1 VDLWLAGS
9 TEKPLVPADLGQYDI
24 LHLATHARA
33 DDQRPWSSEIVL
45 DARDPAGRLLAGRI
59 AGLELKARLAVLSA
73 CETGSGRILSGEG
86 VLGLSS
92 AFLGAGVPV
101 VVASLWPV
109 DDRVTTILM
118 ERFYEGLSRGND
130 PATALA
136 VAQTAVQSRPATAHP
151 FHWAGFV
158 VVGDGTGPVPLEIRR
173 RPGPVAGFFIA
184 MGMIIVLVLLVRNR
198 LRPGD
203 G

>member
-1 VDLWLAGS
+1 LWLAGNS
-9 TEKPLVPADLGQYDI
+9 GATLVPADLERYDI
-24 LHLATHARA
+24 LHLATHARV

-45 DARDPAGRLLAGRI
+45 DANDPGGRLPASEI
-59 AGLELKARLAVLSA
+59 AELDLSARLAVLSA

-92 AFLGAGVPV
+92 AFLGAGVPT
-101 VVASLWPV
+101 VVASLWSV
-109 DDRVTTILM
+109 ADEVTTTLM
-118 ERFYEGLSRGND
+118 ERFYLELSFGHD

-136 VAQTAVQSRPATAHP
+136 LAQNAIQSDPATAHP

-158 VVGDGTGPVPLEIRR
+158 VVGDGTEAVDIEVRR

-184 MGMIIVLVLLVRNR
+184 TGMIIVLIVFVRKR
-198 LRPGD
+198 LRPRVV
-203 G
+203 